1 MMTLSWISDLLLAGG
16 ALGAAFFCFV
26 LSRKLSRFS
35 DLEKGMGGAIA
46 VLSVQ
51 VDDMNKALAHAKSA
65 STSARTDLEALTEKA
80 EAAVRRLELMLASM
94 HDLPEPE
101 TRSNTRAAPAAETA
115 TPTSE
120 APDSPTETETET
132 ETEKV
137 EPGSQVLK
145 WRSRRP
151 LAEAAE

>member
-1 MMTLSWISDLLLAGG
+1 
-16 ALGAAFFCFV
+16 
-26 LSRKLSRFS
+26 
-35 DLEKGMGGAIA
+35 MGGAIA

-65 STSARTDLEALTEKA
+65 STAARTDLEALTAKA
-80 EAAVRRLELMLASM
+80 EAAVRTLELMLASM
-94 HDLPEPE
+94 HDLPEKAERSETNDEQELAEEPE
-101 TRSNTRAAPAAETA
+101 TPNSPDDPQAE
-115 TPTSE
+115 
-120 APDSPTETETET
+120 
-132 ETEKV
+132 EKA

>member
-1 MMTLSWISDLLLAGG
+1 MTTLSWISDLLLAGG
-16 ALGAAFFCFV
+16 AIGAAFFCFV

-51 VDDMNKALAHAKSA
+51 VDDMNKALAHAKTA
-65 STSARTDLEALTEKA
+65 STSARTDLEALTAKA
-80 EAAVRRLELMLASM
+80 ESAVRTLELMLASM
-94 HDLPEPE
+94 HDLPETNEVTSGSDQPVPVSKIETPE
-101 TRSNTRAAPAAETA
+101 ASETSTVEETA
-115 TPTSE
+115 
-120 APDSPTETETET
+120 
-132 ETEKV
+132 